1 MLAIPGYEIAEA
13 IYTGVSTVVYRG
25 RRERDFQ
32 PVVLKL
38 LNKEYP
44 TPEELA
50 KFKQQYE
57 ITKNL
62 DLPGAVKSYSL
73 ETYQNSLVVVM
84 EDFGGQ
90 SLKDYISAH
99 RLNLLEFLQIARLL
113 AETLGQLHHKNIIH
127 KDIKPQNI
135 IINPQSGHVKIADF
149 SLATLLSRESHAAST
164 PNLLEGTLAYMSPEQ
179 TGRMNRSIDRRTDFY
194 SLGVTF
200 YEMLA
205 GELPF
210 STSDPVE
217 LVHSHIA
224 KMPVPPR
231 EAGGLGSKGVGE
243 IPKPVSDIVMK
254 LLAKTA
260 EDRYQSAW
268 GLKAD
273 LETCLHQLQK
283 TGKIADFS
291 LGSQDFS
298 GQLQIPQ
305 KLYGREKEVAAL
317 MASFERVAAGT
328 AEMALVAGYSGIGKS
343 ALVSEIHK
351 PIVRERGYFI
361 AGKFDQF
368 RRNIPYSALI
378 QAFQDLMRQLLTES
392 EAQIEA
398 WKEKLADALGQNG
411 QVIVDVIPEVKLI
424 AGKQPP
430 VPKLGPAESQNRFHL
445 VFQKFMRVFAKKEH
459 PLAIFLDDLQWA
471 DLPSL
476 KLIQLLVGPADSAGT
491 AGNLLL
497 IGAYRDSEVDGAH
510 PLMLAIEEI
519 AKAGARINRISLRPL
534 NRGDLRQFI
543 AGTLNCKPEKSQP
556 LAELLLLK
564 TSGNPFFLTQLLKSL
579 HSENLLS
586 FNFSTAE
593 WEWDIER
600 IQGMGL
606 TDNVV
611 ELMAGT
617 IEKLSEETQN
627 ALKLAACIGSRFNL
641 DVLAT
646 VSEKSLASTAADLW
660 EALEA
665 GLILPMSNAY
675 KLPALLEELEEFVGM
690 PSVASGIASGVE
702 YKFLHDRV
710 QQAAY
715 ALIPELQK
723 RETHLK
729 IGRLL
734 LQNTPAD
741 RVEENIF
748 ELVNQL
754 NLGIGRASS
763 QSEKLKLAQ
772 LNLIAGRKAKASAA
786 CEPSLKYFTAGIE
799 LLPPEAWETQYELT
813 LGLFESAAEAAYLN
827 TDFEEM
833 EKWAEKVLEHSKT
846 QLDKVRVY
854 EVKIQACLARNQM
867 QSAVQMV
874 LQAISI
880 LGVSVPEKPSKSEI
894 QQALSETAAKLNG
907 KVILDLIDL
916 PVMSD
921 PAVLAVMR
929 LLASANAPAYTAT
942 PKLLPVIV
950 SKQVNLS
957 VECGNADASPLT
969 YAYYGAMLCGAVD
982 SIESGYKFGQVA
994 LNLLERFDDKQIQAR
1009 TMDIVY
1015 GMIQSWKVHLRET
1028 LEPLKDAYQI
1038 GRDNGTFEYAGY
1050 SILKHCYYSFLAGV
1064 PLQELDQKLAL
1075 YTQDLKEL
1083 KQGHAVNYLQRDRQA
1098 VLNFMEE
1105 SPHPGILT
1113 GKIYDEPVEL
1123 PRYHRASDRYGLLY
1137 FYLNKLIL
1145 SYLFQ
1150 EFDSAAENGN
1160 MAKKYLDGGTG
1171 LALVGAF
1178 YFYDSLARLAVA
1190 ASFSKAERRRPL
1202 IKVKSNQE
1210 KMREW
1215 AQHAPVNF
1223 QHKYELV
1230 EAERARV
1237 LGRTLEA
1244 MEYYDRAIAG
1254 AKKQGYIQEE
1264 ALACELAGAFYLSL
1278 GREKVAKTYLTEA
1291 HYCYTRWGAKAK
1303 VAHLESKYPQF
1314 LGRKLALNKTE
1325 LGVTISTTTSTT
1337 SSSSGVLDLT
1347 AVVRSSQAL
1356 AGEIVLDKLL
1366 ATLMKIVIENAGAE
1380 KGFLILEKEGR
1391 WVIEASGSV
1400 DCDSVTVL
1408 QSVPA
1413 DSIDA
1418 ATQTPVL
1425 SAAIINYVARTHSHE
1440 VLNDAAREGQ
1450 YTRDPYIVATQT
1462 KSILC
1467 TPLIHQGKLCGI
1479 LYLENNLTAGAFTPD
1494 RLEVLQLLSSQIAIS
1509 IENAQLY
1516 ANLREFNQNLEQ
1528 LVEERTQE
1536 LSQTLEN
1543 LKATQKKLVDSEK
1556 MASLGGLV
1564 AGVAHEINT
1573 PIGIGVTAASLL
1585 AEKATA
1591 FFETYKAGQM
1601 KRSDLEKFL
1610 DTAMQSSSMVLANLN
1625 RAAELIQSFK
1635 QVAVDQ
1641 SSESK
1646 RTFNIRDYLQEILL
1660 SLRAK
1665 LKATKHRVEIHGD
1678 RNLTLDTY
1686 PGALSQIVTNLVMN
1700 SLIHAYDPEDC
1711 GLIRFEFK
1719 QDGDRVIFEY
1729 TDDGKGIPPEN
1740 LSRIFDPFFTTKR
1753 GQGGTGLGLHLL
1765 YNLVTQKLQGTI
1777 ECESQVGAGT
1787 KFLMTLPAQM

>member
-1 MLAIPGYEIAEA
+1 MLAIPGYQIAEA

-25 RRERDFQ
+25 RRQRDFE

-57 ITKNL
+57 ITQNL

-73 ETYQNSLVVVM
+73 ETYQNSLVLVM

-90 SLKDYISAH
+90 SLKDFITAH
-99 RLNLLEFLQIARLL
+99 RLNLLEFLRIARQL
-113 AETLGQLHHKNIIH
+113 AETLGQLHQESIIH

-135 IINPQSGHVKIADF
+135 IINRETGQVKIADF
-149 SLATLLSRESHAAST
+149 SLATLLSRESQSVSN

-179 TGRMNRSIDRRTDFY
+179 TGRMNRSIDCRTDFY

-200 YEMLA
+200 YEMLT

-210 STSDPVE
+210 PTSDPME

-231 EAGGLGSKGVGE
+231 EAGELESKGVGE

-273 LETCLHQLQK
+273 LETCLNQLQK
-283 TGKIADFS
+283 TGKISDFP
-291 LGSQDFS
+291 LGTQDFS

-317 MASFERVAAGT
+317 MACFDRAAAGT
-328 AEMALVAGYSGIGKS
+328 AEMTLVAGYSGIGKT

-351 PIVRERGYFI
+351 PVVRERGYFI

-368 RRNIPYSALI
+368 KRNIPYSALI

-398 WKEKLADALGQNG
+398 WKEKLLDALGTNG
-411 QVIVDVIPEVKLI
+411 QVIVDVIPEVELI
-424 AGKQPP
+424 AGSQPP
-430 VPKLGPAESQNRFHL
+430 VPQLGPTESQNRFNL
-445 VFQKFMRVFAKKEH
+445 VFQKFIRVFAQEEH

-476 KLIQLLVGPADSAGT
+476 KLIQLLVAQAESAGT

-497 IGAYRDSEVDGAH
+497 IGAYRDSEVDAAD
-510 PLMLAIEEI
+510 PLMLALDEI
-519 AKAGARINRISLRPL
+519 QKAGARINRISLRPL
-534 NRGDLRQFI
+534 NRRDVRQFI
-543 AGTLNCKPEKSQP
+543 ADTLSCKPEKSQP
-556 LAELLLLK
+556 LAELLLQK

-579 HSENLLS
+579 HSENLLT

-600 IQGMGL
+600 IKGMGL

-617 IEKLSEETQN
+617 IQKLSEETQN

-641 DVLAT
+641 EVLAT
-646 VSEKSLASTAADLW
+646 VSEKSVASTAAELW

-665 GLILPMSNAY
+665 GLILPMSNGY
-675 KLPALLEELEEFVGM
+675 KLPMLLEEFVGM
-690 PSVASGIASGVE
+690 PSVASGIASGIE

-723 RETHLK
+723 HATHLK

-734 LQNTPAD
+734 LQNTPAE

-754 NLGIGRASS
+754 NVGIGCASR

-786 CEPSLKYFTAGIE
+786 YEPALKYFTAGIE
-799 LLPPEAWETQYELT
+799 LLPPDRWQTQYDLT
-813 LGLFESAAEAAYLN
+813 LALYASAAEAAYLS
-827 TDFEEM
+827 TDFEQM
-833 EKWAEKVLEHSKT
+833 ETWAEKVLQHSKT

-880 LGVSVPEKPSKSEI
+880 LGVSIPEKPSKSDI

-907 KVILDLIDL
+907 KAILDLIDL

-942 PKLLPVIV
+942 PKLLPPIV

-957 VECGNADASPLT
+957 VECGNADVSPLS
-969 YAYYGAMLCGAVD
+969 YAYYGAMLCGTVD
-982 SIESGYKFGQVA
+982 SIESGYEFGQVA

-1009 TMDIVY
+1009 TMDLVY
-1015 GMIQSWKVHLRET
+1015 GMIQSWKLHLRET

-1050 SILKHCYYSFLAGV
+1050 SILKHCYYSFLAGT
-1064 PLQELDQKLAL
+1064 PLQELEQKLAL
-1075 YTQDLKEL
+1075 YTQDLKAL
-1083 KQGHAVNYLQRDRQA
+1083 KQGHAVSYLQRDRQA
-1098 VLNFMEE
+1098 VLNLIEE
-1105 SPHPGILT
+1105 SPQPGILT
-1113 GKIYDEPVEL
+1113 GKICDESIEL

-1137 FYLNKLIL
+1137 FYLNKLLL
-1145 SYLFQ
+1145 SYLFE
-1150 EFDSAAENGN
+1150 EFDSAVENGN
-1160 MAKKYLDGGTG
+1160 IAKKYLDGGTG
-1171 LALVGAF
+1171 LALVAAF
-1178 YFYDSLARLAVA
+1178 HFYDSLARLAVA
-1190 ASFSKAERRRPL
+1190 ASSSKAEKRRQIL
-1202 IKVKSNQE
+1202 KVKSNQE
-1210 KMREW
+1210 KMRKW

-1223 QHKYELV
+1223 QHKYDLV

-1254 AKKQGYIQEE
+1254 AKEQGYIQEE
-1264 ALACELAGAFYLSL
+1264 ALAGELAGAFYLSL

-1314 LGRKLALNKTE
+1314 LGGVPAVTKTE
-1325 LGVTISTTTSTT
+1325 LGITISSTAST
-1337 SSSSGVLDLT
+1337 AGGNSGVLDLT
-1347 AVVRSSQAL
+1347 AVVKASQAL

-1366 ATLMKIVIENAGAE
+1366 ARLMNIVIENAGAE
-1380 KGFLILEKEGR
+1380 KGFLILEKEGT
-1391 WVIEASGSV
+1391 WVIEASGTV
-1400 DCDSVTVL
+1400 ECDSVTVL

-1413 DSIDA
+1413 DSTDE
-1418 ATQTPVL
+1418 ATQTPLL
-1425 SAAIINYVARTHSHE
+1425 SAAIINYVARTHSNE
-1440 VLNDAAREGQ
+1440 ILNDATREGQ
-1450 YTRDPYIVATQT
+1450 YTRDPYIVATQP

-1467 TPLIHQGKLCGI
+1467 TPLIHQGKLSGI
-1479 LYLENNLTAGAFTPD
+1479 LYLENNLTTGAFTPD

-1528 LVEERTQE
+1528 LVEDRTQE
-1536 LSQTLEN
+1536 LSQTLDN
-1543 LKATQKKLVDSEK
+1543 LKATQKKLVDAEK

-1585 AEKATA
+1585 AEKARA

-1646 RTFNIRDYLQEILL
+1646 RTFNVRDYLEEILL
-1660 SLRAK
+1660 SLRAR
-1665 LKATKHRVEIHGD
+1665 LKATKHRVEIHGA
-1678 RNLTLDTY
+1678 RTLTLDSY
-1686 PGALSQIVTNLVMN
+1686 PGAFSQIVTNLAIN
-1700 SLIHAYDPEDC
+1700 SLIHAYEPEDS
-1711 GLIRFEFK
+1711 GLIRFDFK
-1719 QDGDRVIFEY
+1719 QDGEQVIFEY
-1729 TDDGKGIPPEN
+1729 TDDGKGIPPEH
-1740 LSRIFDPFFTTKR
+1740 LSQIFDPFFTTKR
-1753 GQGGTGLGLHLL
+1753 GQGGTGLGLHIL
-1765 YNLVTQKLQGTI
+1765 YNLVTQKLNGTI

-1787 KFLMTLPAQM
+1787 KFIIKLPAQM

>member
-1 MLAIPGYEIAEA
+1 MLAIPGYQIAEA

-25 RRERDFQ
+25 RRQRDFE

-57 ITKNL
+57 ITQKL

-73 ETYQNSLVVVM
+73 ETYQNSLVLVM

-90 SLKDYISAH
+90 SLKDFITAH
-99 RLNLLEFLQIARLL
+99 RLNLLEFLQIARQL
-113 AETLGQLHHKNIIH
+113 AETLGQLHQQSIIH

-135 IINPQSGHVKIADF
+135 IINRETGQVKIADF
-149 SLATLLSRESHAAST
+149 SLATLLSRESQSVSN

-179 TGRMNRSIDRRTDFY
+179 TGRMNRSIDSRTDFY

-200 YEMLA
+200 YEMLT

-210 STSDPVE
+210 PTSDPME

-231 EAGGLGSKGVGE
+231 EAGGLESKGVGE

-273 LETCLHQLQK
+273 LETCLNQLQK
-283 TGKIADFS
+283 TGKIADFP
-291 LGSQDFS
+291 LGTQDFS

-317 MASFERVAAGT
+317 MACFERVAAGT
-328 AEMALVAGYSGIGKS
+328 AEMTLVAGYSGIGKS

-368 RRNIPYSALI
+368 KRNIPYSALI

-411 QVIVDVIPEVKLI
+411 QVIVDVIPEVELI
-424 AGKQPP
+424 AGSQPP
-430 VPKLGPAESQNRFHL
+430 VPQLGPTESQNRFNL
-445 VFQKFMRVFAKKEH
+445 VFQKFIRVFAQEEH

-476 KLIQLLVGPADSAGT
+476 KLIQLLVAQTESAGT

-497 IGAYRDSEVDGAH
+497 IGAYRDSEVDAAH
-510 PLMLAIEEI
+510 PLMLALDEI
-519 AKAGARINRISLRPL
+519 QKAGARINRISLRPL
-534 NRGDLRQFI
+534 NRRDVRQFI
-543 AGTLNCKPEKSQP
+543 ADTLSCQPEKSQP
-556 LAELLLLK
+556 LAELLLQK

-579 HSENLLS
+579 HSENLLA

-617 IEKLSEETQN
+617 IQKLSEETQN

-641 DVLAT
+641 EVLAT
-646 VSEKSLASTAADLW
+646 VSEKSVASTAADLW

-665 GLILPMSNAY
+665 GLILPMSNGY
-675 KLPALLEELEEFVGM
+675 KLPMLLEEFVGM

-723 RETHLK
+723 HATHLK

-734 LQNTPAD
+734 LQNTPAE

-754 NLGIGRASS
+754 NVGIGCASR

-786 CEPSLKYFTAGIE
+786 YEPALKYFTAGIE
-799 LLPPEAWETQYELT
+799 LLPPDRWQTQYDLT
-813 LGLFESAAEAAYLN
+813 LALYASAAEAAYLS
-827 TDFEEM
+827 TDFEQM
-833 EKWAEKVLEHSKT
+833 ETWAERVLQHSKT

-880 LGVSVPEKPSKSEI
+880 LGVVIPEKPSKSDI

-907 KVILDLIDL
+907 KAILDLIDL

-942 PKLLPVIV
+942 PKLLPPLV

-957 VECGNADASPLT
+957 VECGNADVSPLT
-969 YAYYGAMLCGAVD
+969 YAYYGAMLCGTVD
-982 SIESGYKFGQVA
+982 SIESGYEFGQVA

-1009 TMDIVY
+1009 TMDLVY

-1075 YTQDLKEL
+1075 HSQDLKEL

-1098 VLNFMEE
+1098 VLNLIEG
-1105 SPHPGILT
+1105 SPQPGILT
-1113 GKIYDEPVEL
+1113 GKICDESIEL
-1123 PRYHRASDRYGLLY
+1123 PRYHQASDRYGLLY
-1137 FYLNKLIL
+1137 FYLNKLML
-1145 SYLFQ
+1145 SFLFE

-1160 MAKKYLDGGTG
+1160 IAKKYLDGGTG
-1171 LALVGAF
+1171 LALVAAF
-1178 YFYDSLARLAVA
+1178 HFYDSLARLAVA
-1190 ASFSKAERRRPL
+1190 ASSSTAEKRRL
-1202 IKVKSNQE
+1202 LLKVKSNQE
-1210 KMREW
+1210 KMRKW

-1254 AKKQGYIQEE
+1254 AKEQGYIQEE
-1264 ALACELAGAFYLSL
+1264 ALAGELAGAFYLSL

-1314 LGRKLALNKTE
+1314 LGGTPAVTKTD
-1325 LGVTISTTTSTT
+1325 LGITIGSTAETTSGN
-1337 SSSSGVLDLT
+1337 SGVLDLT
-1347 AVVRSSQAL
+1347 AVVRASQAL

-1366 ATLMKIVIENAGAE
+1366 ARLMKIVIENAGAE

-1400 DCDSVTVL
+1400 ECDSVTVL
-1408 QSVPA
+1408 QSIPA

-1450 YTRDPYIVATQT
+1450 YTRDPYIVAAQP

-1467 TPLIHQGKLCGI
+1467 TPLIHQGQLSGI

-1528 LVEERTQE
+1528 LVEDRTHE

-1543 LKATQKKLVDSEK
+1543 LKATQKKLVDAEK

-1585 AEKATA
+1585 AEKARA

-1646 RTFNIRDYLQEILL
+1646 RTFNVRDYLEEILL
-1660 SLRAK
+1660 SLRAR
-1665 LKATKHRVEIHGD
+1665 LKATKHRVETHGA
-1678 RNLTLDTY
+1678 RTLTLDSY
-1686 PGALSQIVTNLVMN
+1686 PGAFSQIVTNLVMN

-1711 GLIRFEFK
+1711 GLLRFNFK
-1719 QDGDRVIFEY
+1719 QDGERVIFEY

-1740 LSRIFDPFFTTKR
+1740 LSKIFDPFFTTKR
-1753 GQGGTGLGLHLL
+1753 GQGGTGLGLHIL
-1765 YNLVTQKLQGTI
+1765 YNLVTQKLNGTI
-1777 ECESQVGAGT
+1777 ECESQIGAGT
-1787 KFLMTLPAQM
+1787 KFIIKLPAQM